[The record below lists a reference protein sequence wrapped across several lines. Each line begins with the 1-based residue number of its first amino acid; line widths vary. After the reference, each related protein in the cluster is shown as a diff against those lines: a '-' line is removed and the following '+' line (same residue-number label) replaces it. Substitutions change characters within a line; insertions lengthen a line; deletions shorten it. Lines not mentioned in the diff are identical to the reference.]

1 MKLKHLCAAIAAV
14 ALSGSVSDAEI
25 DFYKLEHRVS
35 AASAPTV

>member
-14 ALSGSVSDAEI
+14 SLSGSVSAAEI